1 MTSANGGRGKPQLA
15 ALPLTPIQQQYR
27 AHGQARVRPSIP
39 TGPTVIERRM
49 QQRRNVVLHMLSPK
63 SPQRS
68 KDIAYTLSL
77 PVEQIRYLLGQ
88 LQREGQVKATGPK
101 GWVRVRE

>member
-1 MTSANGGRGKPQLA
+1 MKPALAPLPITPEQQRKRAIGQLR
-15 ALPLTPIQQQYR
+15 T
-27 AHGQARVRPSIP
+27 RPSIP
-39 TGPTVIERRM
+39 MGPTVVELKM